1 MVISRYGKANLL
13 SERVFAGSEGESACL
28 LAEAH
33 TSASQRSAA
42 LRSVWV
48 GHLLR
53 KAVTQPE
60 LPSSNPTSSLQVAVA
75 LCDVARIRTTSTST
89 PPVPPSTC
97 CFSVSLPHPRD
108 YKAPAH
114 HPSLVPAKQSI
125 HQRHQPNPLRL
136 PTSNTRLDKSCALAI
151 SIGEARDKR
160 CGDLFKEENE

>member
-1 MVISRYGKANLL
+1 MVTSQHGKANLH
-13 SERVFAGSEGESACL
+13 SQRAGSQVPKERKRVL
-28 LAEAH
+28 RHRLQP
-33 TSASQRSAA
+33 ASPSAA

-53 KAVTQPE
+53 KAVRQQE

-136 PTSNTRLDKSCALAI
+136 PTSKYPTRQELRSGDFHWGSSRQTLRRPVQG
-151 SIGEARDKR
+151 GE
-160 CGDLFKEENE
+160 